1 MIAWRLALAV
11 VLPAATVAGC
21 IIYLL
26 APFPRV
32 GADQRP
38 PLRPPKLALS
48 APETEASA
56 GIAARLDA
64 KEKDVATFEQAAKA
78 ILGSAADA
86 MASADEQP
94 ITGPI
99 PLPRRRPIP
108 R

>member
-38 PLRPPKLALS
+38 PKLALS
-48 APETEASA
+48 VPETEASA

-86 MASADEQP
+86 MASVDEQP